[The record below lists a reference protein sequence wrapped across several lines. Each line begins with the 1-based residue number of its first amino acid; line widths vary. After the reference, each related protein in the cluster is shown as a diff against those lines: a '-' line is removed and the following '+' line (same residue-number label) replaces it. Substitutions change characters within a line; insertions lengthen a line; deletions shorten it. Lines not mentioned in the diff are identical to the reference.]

1 MQTINYRRG
10 VSEHTR
16 TSDCFWLPFSFRG
29 GNPERRTYI
38 TVDYNLQLQFSLG
51 LLRCM
56 ISIFNEIKFYRNK
69 FGVMICP
76 CLLHG
81 KGQDQD
87 RTYHMLLTDPKVAPS
102 LAYRHY
108 DRNRFNNGTNALSF
122 FLRWL
127 NENHNLCLF
136 CSHVRLRRSAANFA
150 NNYDKAAGLWHTCV
164 FCSSNSNRTLHFVAC
179 SSTEDLIFVFWFS
192 SKPAMTMVHM
202 RCSHC
207 DTVSISLITHILS
220 PLGKSKTK
228 RDDNTNIFRVIC
240 RLYCSLVILLWLF
253 FL

>member
-87 RTYHMLLTDPKVAPS
+87 STYHMLLTDPKVAPS

-179 SSTEDLIFVFWFS
+179 SSTEDLIFVL
-192 SKPAMTMVHM
+192 V
-202 RCSHC
+202 
-207 DTVSISLITHILS
+207 LIKTSDDHGTHAVFALWHS
-220 PLGKSKTK
+220 FNL
-228 RDDNTNIFRVIC
+228 TNYTHFVPVGQKQDKER
-240 RLYCSLVILLWLF
+240 W
-253 FL
+253 